1 MFDPQK
7 LLDQFLSGQS
17 REGQAPGTQPKSGSG
32 FSPDMLKGLA
42 GGAAAGGL
50 VSILLGSKGGK
61 KLAGGA
67 LKLGG
72 AAVLGGLAY
81 RAWQNYQ
88 ATKGA
93 QTTVPVEP
101 LKDVTPKVEG
111 TVFLP
116 AAAQERNE
124 LSLVLLRAMIAAAKA
139 DGHIDAQEQKTIFAK
154 LDELALDTEAKAF
167 VIDEL
172 RKPLDI
178 DSVVQ
183 GATSPERAVE
193 IYAAS
198 VLAIDPDDPAE
209 QAYLAM
215 LASRLK
221 LDPAL
226 KASVETEARKLPVVT
241 G

>member
-7 LLDQFLSGQS
+7 LLDQFMGGQS
-17 REGQAPGTQPKSGSG
+17 REGQNTPAKSGSG

-50 VSILLGSKGGK
+50 VSILLGSKGGR

-101 LKDVTPKVEG
+101 ARDITPSAEG
-111 TVFLP
+111 FLP
-116 AAAQERNE
+116 SAPQERNE

-139 DGHIDAQEQKTIFAK
+139 DGHIDAAEQKAIFAK
-154 LDELALDTEAKAF
+154 LDDLALDNDAKAF

-178 DSVVQ
+178 DAVVQ

-221 LDPAL
+221 LDPGL
-226 KASVETEARKLPVVT
+226 KASVETEARKVPVAA